1 MKLDRANLPISVVA
15 LLLLGACGVDAVGTP
30 GGPATDTQPT
40 APVAAPA
47 PTSPEAPAPTPT
59 APSPTEPACTDG
71 ALDFEGTGQ
80 IATVPDSPALDLD
93 GDFTVEAWVLPTSTA
108 DGVEMTILSHHDA
121 VASQGWALRLQDGR
135 FEIGVWGTE
144 PGRIGYIAGNAGAA
158 YVTPGKWSF
167 VTGTLAG
174 DTLRIY
180 ADGKLRDTQKL
191 GTFFGRDKY
200 RGPLAFGRA
209 AYSAIAPFSGKIA
222 EVRLSKSARFT
233 AEAFQRPNAPFASD
247 TTTVALFPL
256 DEPSGV
262 TISDTSGGGHD
273 GLLADA
279 TQQPKRTPAPCVT
292 TR

>member
-1 MKLDRANLPISVVA
+1 MKLDRGALPVLCV
-15 LLLLGACGVDAVGTP
+15 LLAACGVDAVGTP
-30 GGPATDTQPT
+30 VTTDTHPATPAPT
-40 APVAAPA
+40 TPAPA
-47 PTSPEAPAPTPT
+47 PSGPGAPAPTP
-59 APSPTEPACTDG
+59 SPTEPVACTDG

-108 DGVEMTILSHHDA
+108 SGVEMVILSHHDA

-144 PGRIGYIAGNAGAA
+144 PGRIGYIAGNAGDP
-158 YVTPGKWSF
+158 YVTAGKWMF

-191 GTFFGRDKY
+191 GLLFGRDKY
-200 RGPLAFGRA
+200 RGSLAFGRA
-209 AYSAIAPFSGKIA
+209 AYSAVAPFAGKIA
-222 EVRLSKSARFT
+222 EVRLSKTARFT
-233 AEAFQRPNAPFASD
+233 TETFQRPNAPFASD
-247 TTTVALFPL
+247 PTTVALFPL
-256 DEPSGV
+256 DEPSGA
-262 TISDTSGGGHD
+262 TISDTSGGGHN